1 MNPCRQRKT
10 CRLPIPSGAFRA
22 PLMALLFAA
31 GLILGQSLGGMAL
44 AVAPMS
50 PMSPMASAAAEQVG
64 KAAAAKAASPIALAG
79 DQSRLAAPPR
89 ARKPVDGILFRGRRE
104 AVAQAKIEMRGWLT
118 VLKCPPQ
125 IIQLIDT
132 PAGDEAGF
140 TLNTPPADTDTLT
153 LAERLKWAMPVESVT
168 FQDRHDAALSREVV
182 SEAEVLA
189 AMMQHGRTFLF
200 SGDRCSVECLREH
213 VAIRRNIVYW
223 GSRAE
228 WIFPDPFIP
237 RFNTDHWSALQD
249 GEWTLKPG
257 VSARRAIADAFESRP
272 AYELGCKSACQFIM
286 AHGVLDYFA
295 RLRPNAAM
303 LARLESR
310 VDPVHP
316 LTEIEAK
323 ADKQGVIRRPG
334 RLADRQFH
342 VPWNN
347 WVPGDWGWIKN
358 TDDSSSN
365 EVCAEGANVIYG
377 GGGTFVNYYADGPLR
392 TLDQSLKR
400 VYGWRFGVE
409 NPDLAIPAAL
419 MQQLRGDP
427 RDGGLLRD
435 VRDVP
440 PFFDALPK
448 AMPPQAS

>member
-1 MNPCRQRKT
+1 MKT
-10 CRLPIPSGAFRA
+10 ARRRNAHRLNLLCGALIV
-22 PLMALLFAA
+22 PLIAVFLV
-31 GLILGQSLGGMAL
+31 GGITSKRSLNQ
-44 AVAPMS
+44 V
-50 PMSPMASAAAEQVG
+50 ASAAAPMT
-64 KAAAAKAASPIALAG
+64 AASSQPSSNTVSQSVRPVALAS
-79 DQSRLAAPPR
+79 DQGRLADPLR
-89 ARKPVDGILFRGRRE
+89 AKKPLDGIVFRGRPAE
-104 AVAQAKIEMRGWLT
+104 IGQVKAQMRAWLAA
-118 VLKCPPQ
+118 LKCPPQ
-125 IIQLIDT
+125 MVLVSDSLAQEEIGFALNT
-132 PAGDEAGF
+132 PAG
-140 TLNTPPADTDTLT
+140 DTDTLT
-153 LAERLKWAMPVESVT
+153 LAERLNWAMPVET
-168 FQDRHDAALSREVV
+168 IAFQDRDDVSRTREVV
-182 SEAEVLA
+182 SEGEVLA

-200 SGDRCSVECLREH
+200 SGDHCSVERLREH
-213 VAIRRNIVYW
+213 VAIRRNIVFW

-228 WIFPDPFIP
+228 WGFPDPFIP
-237 RFNTDHWSALQD
+237 RFNVELWSALED

-257 VSARRAIADAFESRP
+257 VSARRAIADAFEGRP

-286 AHGVLDYFA
+286 AHGVFDYFA
-295 RLRPNAAM
+295 RLRPDPAM
-303 LARLESR
+303 LDRLERR

-358 TDDSSSN
+358 TDNSSSN
-365 EVCAEGANVIYG
+365 ELCAEGSNVIYG
-377 GGGTFVNYYADGPLR
+377 GGGKFVNYYADGPLR

-409 NPDLAIPAAL
+409 NPELEVPEAL
-419 MQQLRGDP
+419 MQRLRGDP

-440 PFFDALPK
+440 PCFDARGG
-448 AMPPQAS
+448 AAPPQA

>member
-1 MNPCRQRKT
+1 MKTAQRNNIHRSPLLSAALIVPFAT
-10 CRLPIPSGAFRA
+10 AF
-22 PLMALLFAA
+22 
-31 GLILGQSLGGMAL
+31 LGGAGSSRMLNHA
-44 AVAPMS
+44 AYAAAPMS
-50 PMSPMASAAAEQVG
+50 SATARQATAGQSE
-64 KAAAAKAASPIALAG
+64 KAASQETKPLALAS
-79 DQSRLAAPPR
+79 DQSRLNPPLPV
-89 ARKPVDGILFRGRRE
+89 RKPLDGIVFRGRP
-104 AVAQAKIEMRGWLT
+104 AALAQAKAQMRAWLAA
-118 VLKCPPQ
+118 LKCPPQ
-125 IIQLIDT
+125 IVLITDSL
-132 PAGDEAGF
+132 GQDEVGF
-140 TLNTPPADTDTLT
+140 TLNTPAGDTDTLT
-153 LAERLKWAMPVESVT
+153 LAERLNWAMPAET
-168 FQDRHDAALSREVV
+168 IAFQDRDDVSRTREVV
-182 SEAEVLA
+182 SVAEVLA

-200 SGDRCSVECLREH
+200 GGDRCSVDRLREH

-237 RFNTDHWSALQD
+237 RFNAALWSALED

-257 VSARRAIADAFESRP
+257 VPARRAIADAFEGGP

-295 RLRPNAAM
+295 RLRPDRAL
-303 LARLESR
+303 LARLEQR
-310 VDPVHP
+310 IDPVHP

-342 VPWNN
+342 VAWNN

-358 TDDSSSN
+358 TDNASSN
-365 EVCAEGANVIYG
+365 ELCAEGSNVIYG
-377 GGGTFVNYYADGPLR
+377 GGGKFVNYYADGPLR

-400 VYGWRFGVE
+400 VYGWRFGEEDGDLEV
-409 NPDLAIPAAL
+409 PDVV
-419 MQQLRGDP
+419 LRRLRVDP

-440 PFFDALPK
+440 PMFDAHNAP
-448 AMPPQAS
+448 APPQA